1 MYRRKIG
8 KKIFRRTRK
17 HKFYGIKVKKG
28 PSMLTRKRIR
38 RGGAADVHSVIGKYA
53 SRSLFLDRQ
62 KCQDLEQNAIDA
74 QTLKKPG
81 ETITY
86 TPNALGDKEFCKQ
99 QYRVDI
105 DKTISEFNLQQAP
118 EQGSE
123 QQQQQGSEQQQQP
136 QQQQQQ
142 PQQQQQQQQQQPQQQ
157 QQQQQQQPQP
167 QQQPQQQQQQQQQE
181 LVRNEVSKAIGY
193 LQREYPGLEG
203 FNDNALTRMSVEY
216 LKTRNKIYS
225 IYTNIISILRIIF
238 SDKDK
243 MIITKIDRQ
252 NSGSRTVKGQ
262 EKTRFDII
270 MERFVGNSRPDN
282 IVLIELYNS
291 MNLTDDEKFGITR
304 TTHSV
309 MRKNPDTGEEEK
321 VNKVDIKIRDPY
333 FLNFEKVL
341 LVLYS
346 YYKIWLTNYA
356 EYRIYLT
363 ALNSRIEKH
372 DIIHKKKLSEGVN
385 SIHLDILPEF
395 LRPLILKY
403 SSPILY
409 PNIET
414 PELIETLQQ
423 DDINMISERLLKPI
437 NLDPTVTVDH
447 DNAASIH
454 SLNLMVHGAGIKD
467 LSNPEIYQN
476 SSLYV
481 KSIPLG
487 SPLSIIDV
495 PKFSKEFNLDY
506 FEVIFNISIFLI
518 KYAKIFCFTSFL
530 GGKSTK
536 TDIRKKIIDEII
548 ESPTT
553 ASLIDNYVTSNHI
566 FNEPLFDELHIPFK
580 NRVIEILRENISKTR
595 GCNSNFFSAYID
607 PSNSKDKKYQY
618 FLCMFL
624 NMIIYACYNISE
636 DVNKKRWSRKG
647 TDLMIIYMNFFILKY
662 IHFILQ
668 QLTPIIDGFHNTY
681 YDKLFETYIF
691 YDKTLDSLVLTIRNI
706 LDYIKDTNLTKYRT
720 FKSSTEYREVIN
732 SLNFDTLEKKYGEIK
747 ESIDQSNRALLDKI
761 KFFEYFS
768 KIVNT
773 NSHYLDQFVEADL
786 YSEIRK
792 LGSKII
798 RRLESNASQQSLA
811 RVSSLPAPDI
821 YIVTPD
827 EYSANID
834 FSSMNKDKMKE
845 KCKELLPVIIE
856 RSRRKA
862 EGRDKPGENQPLNKE
877 EISKLNICASPD
889 DIFDKIGTWWSGDRE
904 YIKRIARA
912 YYGIKEFLNYAGT
925 VTKHNIAQ
933 LPNVQRLF
941 SLVEANTPQGEKLR
955 NAILHQCKTDI
966 LKEDKVFSLGI
977 TSIRE
982 QIRSELEDPEVEKIC
997 KDNIL
1002 NVNDKVN
1009 DEFNSLLKEQ
1019 GIEVD
1024 IKNALK
1030 RELDSEKD
1038 INRHKMLIN
1047 RHKMLI
1053 NDLSTFDPTSEQE
1066 MIHDMGQR
1074 IRNLGEQYD
1083 KLGFLDKLLVDTE
1096 RFMEKLPAISSMRG
1110 VPTPSS
1116 TRSITAQSVNNSSIN
1131 LQSIISSM
1139 GRGGSSKRRGITI
1152 KRVRYQQKQHK
1163 TRKHGRKYRASRPN
1177 KKTKKHLGRGRG
1189 RPHRRTRSH

>member
-62 KCQDLEQNAIDA
+62 KCQELEQKAILA
-74 QTLKKPG
+74 QANKPN
-81 ETITY
+81 EDITY
-86 TPNALGDKEFCKQ
+86 TPNAQGDKEFCGRYQ
-99 QYRVDI
+99 INI
-105 DKTISEFNLQQAP
+105 DESIRLFKERLQAEQNPQQAP
-118 EQGSE
+118 EQASAQAPE
-123 QQQQQGSEQQQQP
+123 QASAQALQPQPQQP
-136 QQQQQQ
+136 QQ
-142 PQQQQQQQQQQPQQQ
+142 PQ
-157 QQQQQQQPQP
+157 

-181 LVRNEVSKAIGY
+181 LVRNEVSKAIRY
-193 LQREYPGLEG
+193 LQKEYPGLEG

-225 IYTNIISILRIIF
+225 IYISIIGILRIIF

-252 NSGSRTVKGQ
+252 NSGSRTVNNQ

-304 TTHSV
+304 TTYSV
-309 MRKNPDTGEEEK
+309 MRKNPYTGKEEE
-321 VNKVDIKIRDPY
+321 VNEVDIKIRDPY

-363 ALNSRIEKH
+363 SLNSRIENH
-372 DIIHKKKLSEGVN
+372 NIIYKKKLSDGVH
-385 SIHLDILPEF
+385 SIRLDKLPEF

-409 PNIET
+409 PSIET

-423 DDINMISERLLKPI
+423 ADIDMISKRLLKPI
-437 NLDPTVTVDH
+437 NLDPTVTVED
-447 DNAASIH
+447 DNVASIH
-454 SLNLMVHGAGIKD
+454 SLKQMVHGAGTRR
-467 LSNPEIYQN
+467 LSNPEISQT

-481 KSIPLG
+481 QSIPLG

-548 ESPTT
+548 KSPEI
-553 ASLIDNYVTSNHI
+553 ASFIDTRVTSNTI
-566 FNEPLFDELHIPFK
+566 FNDPRFADVSIPFK
-580 NRVIEILRENISKTR
+580 NRVIDILTENIFKTR

-607 PSNSKDKKYQY
+607 PNNSKDKKYQY

-668 QLTPIIDGFHNTY
+668 QLTPIIDGFHTTY
-681 YDKLFETYIF
+681 NDKLFETYIF

-706 LDYIKDTNLTKYRT
+706 LDYIKETNLKKYRT
-720 FKSSTEYREVIN
+720 FKSSTDYREVID
-732 SLNFDTLEKKYGEIK
+732 SLNFDTLEKKYGAIK
-747 ESIDQSNRALLDKI
+747 ESIDRSNSALLDKI

-786 YSEIRK
+786 YSEIIK
-792 LGSKII
+792 IGSKII
-798 RRLESNASQQSLA
+798 TRLESNASQQSLA

-821 YIVTPD
+821 YIVRPG
-827 EYSANID
+827 ESSANIN
-834 FSSMNKDKMKE
+834 FSGRNKD
-845 KCKELLPVIIE
+845 
-856 RSRRKA
+856 
-862 EGRDKPGENQPLNKE
+862 
-877 EISKLNICASPD
+877 EIK
-889 DIFDKIGTWWSGDRE
+889 
-904 YIKRIARA
+904 
-912 YYGIKEFLNYAGT
+912 
-925 VTKHNIAQ
+925 
-933 LPNVQRLF
+933 
-941 SLVEANTPQGEKLR
+941 
-955 NAILHQCKTDI
+955 
-966 LKEDKVFSLGI
+966 
-977 TSIRE
+977 
-982 QIRSELEDPEVEKIC
+982 
-997 KDNIL
+997 
-1002 NVNDKVN
+1002 
-1009 DEFNSLLKEQ
+1009 
-1019 GIEVD
+1019 
-1024 IKNALK
+1024 
-1030 RELDSEKD
+1030 
-1038 INRHKMLIN
+1038 
-1047 RHKMLI
+1047 
-1053 NDLSTFDPTSEQE
+1053 
-1066 MIHDMGQR
+1066 
-1074 IRNLGEQYD
+1074 
-1083 KLGFLDKLLVDTE
+1083 
-1096 RFMEKLPAISSMRG
+1096 
-1110 VPTPSS
+1110 
-1116 TRSITAQSVNNSSIN
+1116 
-1131 LQSIISSM
+1131 
-1139 GRGGSSKRRGITI
+1139 
-1152 KRVRYQQKQHK
+1152 
-1163 TRKHGRKYRASRPN
+1163 
-1177 KKTKKHLGRGRG
+1177 
-1189 RPHRRTRSH
+1189 